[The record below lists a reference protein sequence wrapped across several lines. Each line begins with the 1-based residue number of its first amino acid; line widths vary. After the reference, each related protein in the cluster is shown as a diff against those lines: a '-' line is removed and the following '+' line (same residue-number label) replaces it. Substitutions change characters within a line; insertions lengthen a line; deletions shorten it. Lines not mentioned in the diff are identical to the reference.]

1 MRGGGGTEG
10 CDDMD
15 HLIYPFPCSSSQ
27 CGDELAKQAINDPTS
42 ILGSSSECITLPPVI
57 SETPFPTSAAVVLAI
72 IGTAI
77 VVMCI
82 YVIRGE

>member
-1 MRGGGGTEG
+1 MRGGGTEG

-27 CGDELAKQAINDPTS
+27 CRDELAKQAVNDPTS
-42 ILGSSSECITLPPVI
+42 ILGSSSECIPLPPVD
-57 SETPFPTSAAVVLAI
+57 SEIPFSTSVAVVLAI
-72 IGTAI
+72 IGAA
-77 VVMCI
+77 VVGMCI